1 MTFLQMPSWKTEKF
15 HRIPETWRMAST
27 VRMSSR
33 GNVIYVY
40 VNMMIGVL
48 KMTIK
53 RPLVE
58 LRGTET
64 VNRDFTVM
72 VKFRT
77 AVWRSCPASCRITNR
92 KYYRLKE
99 VMFDALM
106 NRK

>member
-1 MTFLQMPSWKTEKF
+1 VTFPLMLSWRTEKF
-15 HRIPETWRMAST
+15 HSIPGNWRMTST

-48 KMTIK
+48 KMTSK
-53 RPLVE
+53 YPLVE
-58 LRGTET
+58 LHGTET
-64 VNRDFTVM
+64 VNRGFTVT

-77 AVWRSCPASCRITNR
+77 AVWRSCPAGCRVKNR
-92 KYYRLKE
+92 KYYRLK
-99 VMFDALM
+99 VMISDALM